1 MSGTSRRLASA
12 LQHDLLFDDG
22 ELIVREGDDGN
33 EMFVIRSGSV
43 VISRGIGGQESV
55 MAELHKGDFFGEM
68 SVLESLP
75 REATAHAVGPT
86 RLLALGQGA
95 LLLRLRQDPSFA
107 LEMLN
112 RLSGRIRTLNERLD
126 AAMQERP

>member
-1 MSGTSRRLASA
+1 
-12 LQHDLLFDDG
+12 
-22 ELIVREGDDGN
+22 
-33 EMFVIRSGSV
+33 
-43 VISRGIGGQESV
+43 
-55 MAELHKGDFFGEM
+55 M

-126 AAMQERP
+126 AAMHERP